1 MSGPLH
7 PRHQAET
14 AGHSGRPAGAVPR
27 RPGGWLLLPALL
39 ACAMAAAQTAGEGAK
54 GAPAGPSA
62 PAPATAPAAVQAP
75 APAPP
80 ARVAPAPLA
89 PAPAAPAPVAP
100 APVAPS
106 PAAPAAAPSPAQP
119 AIPPRAAEGKA
130 AESTPADSRAA
141 EARAAELKKSEA
153 KKADDK
159 LAEAKKAEAK
169 KAEAKKAEV
178 KKAQAKKAEAKRA
191 EAKMADARRAEEARP
206 APREA
211 QGAGSTPP
219 PAPVAV
225 APAPVAVAP
234 AIPSPPAAQ
243 APSAVPVPAGSPKVA
258 PAPAVLPAA
267 PASAG
272 GAQPAPTLGA
282 GQPVAPLL
290 PSTTPPAAAPD
301 PAAVP
306 LTPSDARH
314 VFDDSRPRLLQLK
327 VLLRGSG
334 SPDSSGSGFVVDPS
348 GLAVTNYHVVASAVL
363 EPDRYR
369 LGWQS
374 AAGVEGEAT
383 VLAVD
388 LRNDLAVIHLG
399 RVQPAMFEL
408 RPAQPALANGDKLY
422 SMGNPLD
429 IGFTVSEGSYN
440 GRVERGVY
448 DLLHFTGALN
458 PGMSGGPAVT
468 ADGKVAGVNVS
479 QMRGG
484 QLVNMLVPV
493 AAVHPLLARARAGTK
508 VDREDLRRQLHEHQA
523 YLVSR
528 LTREAGATRRIGRFE
543 LPVMP
548 PSLTRCAGARSPEHE
563 KTYRHET
570 LECRLGTHLSLGDGL
585 SVGDVAY
592 ALRVVRSDTMSEL
605 RLSQWVANVGGERGE
620 MPGGGT
626 AAGALMSPGRCQTRF
641 VDIRG
646 LQYRLR
652 LCTASYKTW
661 NGLHDVLVTLNTLP
675 REGQVLIGRML
686 FDGVTWDNAMLLT
699 RRYLE
704 QIRWVS

>member
-1 MSGPLH
+1 MSRPSH
-7 PRHQAET
+7 PRRRAAT
-14 AGHSGRPAGAVPR
+14 AGHSGQPAGAAPR
-27 RPGGWLLLPALL
+27 RPRGWLLLSTLL
-39 ACAMAAAQTAGEGAK
+39 ACGIAASQTPGEAAK
-54 GAPAGPSA
+54 GAPAGPSTTA
-62 PAPATAPAAVQAP
+62 PVSAPAAAPAAPPVPGPVTTP

-80 ARVAPAPLA
+80 APTAPASSTTTAL
-89 PAPAAPAPVAP
+89 PA
-100 APVAPS
+100 S
-106 PAAPAAAPSPAQP
+106 
-119 AIPPRAAEGKA
+119 PPRGAENKAVESKA
-130 AESTPADSRAA
+130 ADSKAA

-169 KAEAKKAEV
+169 KAEAKKAE
-178 KKAQAKKAEAKRA
+178 AKKAEAKKA
-191 EAKMADARRAEEARP
+191 EAKKAEAKQADAKKAEAKKADSRRTEGSPP
-206 APREA
+206 ATREA
-211 QGAGSTPP
+211 QGAGSPP
-219 PAPVAV
+219 PPV
-225 APAPVAVAP
+225 PAAVAP
-234 AIPSPPAAQ
+234 AIPSTPAT
-243 APSAVPVPAGSPKVA
+243 PVPSTAPVASGAPKVA
-258 PAPAVLPAA
+258 APPAILSAA
-267 PASAG
+267 PG
-272 GAQPAPTLGA
+272 GTGSAQPPPTLGA
-282 GQPVAPLL
+282 AQPGAPLL
-290 PSTTPPAAAPD
+290 PSPTSPAPASD
-301 PAAVP
+301 PAAGP

-334 SPDSSGSGFVVDPS
+334 SPDSSGSGFVVDLS

-363 EPDRYR
+363 EPERYR

-388 LRNDLAVIHLG
+388 LRNDLAVIQLG

-570 LECRLGTHLSLGDGL
+570 LECRLGTHLTLGDGL

-592 ALRVVRSDTMSEL
+592 ALRVVRSDAMSEL

-620 MPGGGT
+620 MAGGGM

-652 LCTASYKTW
+652 LCTSGYRTW
-661 NGLHDVLVTLNTLP
+661 NGLYDVLVTLNTLP
-675 REGQVLIGRML
+675 RDGQVLIGRML

>member
-14 AGHSGRPAGAVPR
+14 AGHSGQPAGAVPR

-211 QGAGSTPP
+211 QGAGSTPS
-219 PAPVAV
+219 
-225 APAPVAVAP
+225 PAPVAVAP
-234 AIPSPPAAQ
+234 AIPAPPAAQ

-570 LECRLGTHLSLGDGL
+570 LECRLSTHLSLGDGL

-620 MPGGGT
+620 MPGGGM